1 MLNTLDLSGYWYRL
15 ITYRERGKKMA
26 VSKKFLAELV
36 SELAIDKAKR
46 EAEIAIME
54 AEIAEQIAKG
64 EICADCFMEYCEC
77 Y

>member
-1 MLNTLDLSGYWYRL
+1 
-15 ITYRERGKKMA
+15 MA

-46 EAEIAIME
+46 EAEISIME